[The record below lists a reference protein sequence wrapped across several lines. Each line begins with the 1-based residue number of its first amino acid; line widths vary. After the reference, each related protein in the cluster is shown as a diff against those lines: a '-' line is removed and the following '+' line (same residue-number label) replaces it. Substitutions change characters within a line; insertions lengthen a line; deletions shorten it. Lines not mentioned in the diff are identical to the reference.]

1 MLESEDGCLSLRERG
16 IGILRLTMVLL
27 FAACSVLN
35 GQAQSSKLSDYDI
48 KAAYL
53 FNFGRFVEWPSGGD
67 SPNGG
72 PFTFCIL
79 GHDPFGLNLDH
90 MLAGR
95 TINNKAIT
103 VKRIATAEES
113 SGCQVLFLDAE
124 EQGKLNK
131 IIEAL
136 DDEAVLTVSDIPEFS
151 KHGGMIQF
159 VEKENRVR
167 FEVNLDATRR
177 AGLTLS
183 ADLLKVATAVKRQS
197 R

>member
-1 MLESEDGCLSLRERG
+1 
-16 IGILRLTMVLL
+16 LL
-27 FAACSVLN
+27 LCVYSVLN
-35 GQAQSSKLSDYDI
+35 VQAQNSKLSDYDI

-53 FNFGRFVEWPSGGD
+53 FNFGRFVEWPSGGE
-67 SPNGG
+67 SSNGG
-72 PFTFCIL
+72 SFTFCIL
-79 GHDPFGLNLDH
+79 GHDPFGQNLDH
-90 MLAGR
+90 MLVGR
-95 TINNKAIT
+95 TINSKAIT
-103 VKRIATAEES
+103 VKRIATPQES
-113 SGCQVLFLDAE
+113 SGCQILFLDTT

-167 FEVNLDATRR
+167 FEVNLEATQR

-183 ADLLKVATAVKRQS
+183 SDLLKVATAVMRQP